1 MARVGSDSSWRV
13 ARNSAPVA
21 ISMAS
26 DEGFEIINPEPPRSD
41 VIQATTQVTRSYNP
55 SHQKL
60 ALANL
65 RKSFAFQ
72 MKSNGKK
79 KKEAQNIEWAYKTIE
94 ERFEHLVQRRLDA
107 RTLFNQCFV
116 LKFIKFAC

>member
-1 MARVGSDSSWRV
+1 MA
-13 ARNSAPVA
+13 N
-21 ISMAS
+21 

-41 VIQATTQVTRSYNP
+41 VISTPSPSYNP

-94 ERFEHLVQRRLDA
+94 ERFEHLVQRRLEA

>member
-21 ISMAS
+21 ISMAN
-26 DEGFEIINPEPPRSD
+26 DEGFEIIQPEPPRPD
-41 VIQATTQVTRSYNP
+41 VISTPGPSYNP
-55 SHQKL
+55 GHQKL

-65 RKSFAFQ
+65 RKSFNLQ
-72 MKSNGKK
+72 MKSNGNKK
-79 KKEAQNIEWAYKTIE
+79 KQAQNIEWAFKTIE

-107 RTLFNQCFV
+107 RRLFNQCFV